1 MTASSELTAAG
12 RNYFGPMGIYQ
23 IGRSR
28 IWIDDHGWW
37 LGLVEFQ
44 PSSHSKGAYLNVSV
58 MWLWSETD
66 HFVFDVHA
74 RVHQHVEYLNDEQFA
89 PEADNLARLAK
100 VQLTKYREEFP
111 DVAHAA
117 AYLVANNSV
126 SDLLNAGM
134 AYGLIGRRE
143 DGLPFLN
150 RYIAYDDDREWAVRQ
165 RNEVQ
170 ALVDLRD
177 GDSLKTAIEQRID
190 SSRESLGLPP
200 R

>member
-1 MTASSELTAAG
+1 
-12 RNYFGPMGIYQ
+12 
-23 IGRSR
+23 
-28 IWIDDHGWW
+28 
-37 LGLVEFQ
+37 
-44 PSSHSKGAYLNVSV
+44 
-58 MWLWSETD
+58 
-66 HFVFDVHA
+66 
-74 RVHQHVEYLNDEQFA
+74 
-89 PEADNLARLAK
+89 
-100 VQLTKYREEFP
+100 
-111 DVAHAA
+111 
-117 AYLVANNSV
+117 
-126 SDLLNAGM
+126 M

-190 SSRESLGLPP
+190 SCRESLGLPP